1 MNIILTTG
9 VLLIILSF
17 VFQKSKKI
25 PPYWGFL
32 LVLLI
37 MGFQSNVEGDYM
49 AYMEEFY
56 HLQRTGIVDSRTI
69 EREPLFPYMMLL
81 FSWCP
86 WWLFLIL
93 ITFFEVFVLVHFV
106 EHYGTKEYKYAAAI
120 IFFFTFNMMLMQ
132 MKALRQAFA
141 IELLVLAFL
150 LIDKE
155 NKKDKSRNLR
165 HFPWVPL
172 FLVVLAYFTHN
183 TSLILL
189 PFIVLFWW
197 AKRRPK
203 KLDRLGNSGI
213 FPFIILG
220 IYALIVYV
228 KEIFLS
234 DYLMQI
240 ALSSELIS
248 NNYSGYFDGS
258 NLAESFV
265 NKTVV
270 TPPYLVG
277 FNGVLVYFVA
287 RTYQNSNALIR
298 VFCLMSILAAI
309 GEVILFNLGSLPRIV
324 MYFAIF
330 NLVVY
335 PHVASFIR
343 NRYGRAFAHVFLLL
357 ILVVAA
363 RISLEWMLDTTAGDR
378 FGTYKFIFM
387 N

>member
-1 MNIILTTG
+1 MNIILATG
-9 VLLIILSF
+9 ILLIFTSYLTHNKYSPLIGFAF
-17 VFQKSKKI
+17 VF
-25 PPYWGFL
+25 
-32 LVLLI
+32 LI
-37 MGFQSNVEGDYM
+37 MGFQSGVEGDYYS
-49 AYMEEFY
+49 YMDNY
-56 HLQRTGIVDSRTI
+56 HYTQRTGMIDSRTFDT
-69 EREPLFPYMMLL
+69 EPILPILMLL

-86 WWLFLIL
+86 WWLFLIF

-197 AKRRPK
+197 AKRRPE

-309 GEVILFNLGSLPRIV
+309 GEVILFNLGSLPRIL